1 MVLAIYL
8 PLLVPGLAVP
18 LIRWLSDRLHPT
30 WSTWL
35 VTLSAAVLATGTV
48 LALFLLAAAGVLA
61 VPVVARLGHWSAA
74 TVRATDA
81 RQLPLNIAA
90 CPILLVLAVAATAA
104 MIGRI
109 RALAQAGRIARLGP
123 GGSELVVVPDH
134 RPVAHAVPGRPG
146 RIVVSTSML
155 DLLDPA
161 ERRALLAHER
171 AHLSRQHH
179 LFVAVVEVASAAN
192 PLLRPL
198 VPVVRY
204 TTERWA
210 DELSAGR
217 VGDRAVV
224 ARAVGKA
231 ALATHNAPS
240 LPSTVL
246 AAATGPVPR
255 RVAALLIGPPTRR
268 PTAVLASPIGLCAV
282 AALLLTGISAVS
294 VLDAAI
300 DLRHVLVLARLY
312 AETSS
317 P

>member
-1 MVLAIYL
+1 MVLSIYL
-8 PLLVPGLAVP
+8 PLLVPALAVP

-35 VTLSAAVLATGTV
+35 VTLSAAALAAGTV

-74 TVRATDA
+74 TVRATDG
-81 RQLPLNIAA
+81 RHLPLNIAA
-90 CPILLVLAVAATAA
+90 GPVLLVLAIAATAA

-109 RALAQAGRIARLGP
+109 RALAQASRIARLGP
-123 GGSELVVVPDH
+123 DGSELVVVSDH
-134 RPVAHAVPGRPG
+134 HPVAHAVPGRPG

-217 VGDRAVV
+217 VGDRSVV

-231 ALATHNAPS
+231 ALATRHAP
-240 LPSTVL
+240 PPPGL
-246 AAATGPVPR
+246 AMAATTGPIPR
-255 RVAALLIGPPTRR
+255 RVAALLIGPPARR
-268 PTAVLASPIGLCAV
+268 LTAVLASPIGLCAV
-282 AALLLTGISAVS
+282 AALLLTGISALS
-294 VLDAAI
+294 ALEAAI
-300 DLRHVLVLARLY
+300 DLRHVLTLARLY
-312 AETSS
+312 ASTSAR
-317 P
+317 